1 MKVGDLVVLSN
12 KGSSLKKNWRLTG
25 AIGIVMEVLEFKN
38 NYYDY
43 KIRWTTIGNGLR
55 PKDSFLKRY
64 ELKYL
69 KPDKKCP

>member
-12 KGSSLKKNWRLTG
+12 KGSSLKKNWRLIG
-25 AIGIVMEVLEFKN
+25 AIGIVMEILEFKN

-43 KIRWTTIGNGLR
+43 KIRWTTTKGGLR

-69 KPDKKCP
+69 KVDKKCP

>member
-69 KPDKKCP
+69 KVDKKCP

>member
-12 KGSSLKKNWRLTG
+12 RGSSLKKNWRIVG
-25 AIGIVMEVLEFKN
+25 GIGIVTEVIQYYS
-38 NYYDY
+38 YYDY
-43 KIRWTTIGNGLR
+43 KIRWTTTKGGLR
-55 PKDSFLKRY
+55 TKDSFLKRY